1 VRVCVVT
8 TTFPRWSGDGQ
19 GPFVWGAVQGVRDLG
34 VDVRVVAMH
43 NPGSLTRESMQGIE
57 VWRPRYWW
65 PERAEALRR
74 EGGGLPV
81 MWEKYPLVRAQV
93 IPFGIVHGWNIGR
106 HARDCDLIHAHWS
119 LSAAAALASKPA
131 HRRPIMVTLQGSDLF
146 RAAKGKLGA
155 RLTREVLLRCNLV
168 TVLSGAL
175 ADKAFALGIPE
186 ERVEILPNGVDT
198 QRFTPMLMP
207 NREPVILFVGSLIE
221 RKGVRFLVEAMPEV
235 FAAHPEYSLV
245 LLGEGPQEATL
256 RDLAAKLGCAKRIT
270 FAGFQTQDDVKAW
283 LQRARLLVL
292 PSLEEGQGVVLL
304 EAIACGTPVV
314 ASRVDG
320 IVDVV
325 TPDVGRLVPPA
336 QPGELSSAIS
346 EMVADEAGWMR
357 MSVSARVRAVEVYD
371 WRLISRR
378 YVDLYQRLLDGKE

>member
-1 VRVCVVT
+1 VHVCVVT

-34 VDVRVVAMH
+34 VDVRVVTMH

-93 IPFGIVHGWNIGR
+93 IPFGIVHSWNVGH

-155 RLTREVLLRCNLV
+155 RLTREVLLRCDLV

-175 ADKAFALGIPE
+175 ADKAFALGVPE
-186 ERVEILPNGVDT
+186 ERVEVLPNGVDT
-198 QRFTPMLMP
+198 QRFTPGSASG
-207 NREPVILFVGSLIE
+207 REPVILFVGSLIE
-221 RKGVRFLVEAMPEV
+221 RKGVRFLFEAMPDV
-235 FAAHPEYSLV
+235 FAAHPEYRLV
-245 LLGEGPQEATL
+245 ILGEGPQEAAL
-256 RDLAAKLGCAKRIT
+256 RALAEKLGCAKRIT
-270 FAGFQTQDDVKAW
+270 FTGFQTQDDVKAW
-283 LQRARLLVL
+283 LQRSRLLVL

-325 TPDVGRLVPPA
+325 TPEVGRLVPPA
-336 QPGELSSAIS
+336 QPGELSAAIS
-346 EMVADEAGWMR
+346 EMVADEAGWTQ
-357 MSVSARVRAVEVYD
+357 MSVSARARAVEVYD

-378 YVDLYQRLLDGKE
+378 YVDLYRRMVDGKE